1 MPLTIYADFQNAPFE
16 AQRIAVVGLGYIGLP
31 TAVALANAGH
41 EVIGVDIDARVVDAV
56 NTGES
61 HIVEPG
67 LDEQLAEAIG
77 HGRLS
82 ASTQMPC
89 VDAYLIAVPTPVAET
104 NREPDLSYVFA
115 AAEAIAPKLRR
126 GALVV
131 LESTSPVGATRQMV
145 DRLSSA
151 RPDLCFA
158 AKNDSPS
165 DSHLDDEVDVD
176 VVYSPER
183 VIPGKTLVELAR
195 NARVLGG
202 VTPRAAGRAARIYRS
217 LTSGELLLT
226 DDRSAEMVKL
236 VENAFRDTNIAFANE
251 LSIIC
256 DRMSLNV
263 WEVIALANHHPRV
276 DILQP
281 GPGVGGHCIAVDPWF
296 IVSQAP
302 AEARLIRT
310 AREVN
315 DAKPLFVLEKAR
327 LALKRTPN
335 AKAACLGLAFKA
347 DVDDFRESPSLQI
360 ARTLSAEFPGRIVC
374 ADPYGDVLS
383 DPTGLDIV
391 PIHQALDAEIVL
403 GLVGH
408 REFRAAPRP
417 KGVLI
422 DACGVWS

>member
-16 AQRIAVVGLGYIGLP
+16 AQRIAVIGLGYIGLP

-41 EVIGVDIDARVVDAV
+41 EVVGVDIDARVIDAV
-56 NTGES
+56 NAGES

-67 LDEQLAEAIG
+67 LDERLAEAIG

-82 ASTQMPC
+82 ASTSMPC
-89 VDAYLIAVPTPVAET
+89 VDAYLIAVPTPVLET
-104 NREPDLSYVFA
+104 TREPDLSYVFA
-115 AAEAIAPKLRR
+115 AADAIAPKLQK

-131 LESTSPVGATRQMV
+131 LESTSPVGATRQLV

-151 RPDLCFA
+151 RPDLSFA
-158 AKNDSPS
+158 SKNAPEA
-165 DSHLDDEVDVD
+165 HHDDQVDVD

-251 LSIIC
+251 LSVIC
-256 DRMSLNV
+256 DRMALNV

-276 DILQP
+276 NILQP

-296 IVSQAP
+296 IVAQAP
-302 AEARLIRT
+302 DEARLIRT

-315 DAKPLFVLEKAR
+315 DAKPLFILEKAR
-327 LALKRTPN
+327 LALERAPN
-335 AKAACLGLAFKA
+335 ARAACLGLTFKA

-360 ARTLSAEFPGRIVC
+360 ARTLSAEFPGRIIC
-374 ADPYGDVLS
+374 ADPYGDFLG
-383 DPTGLDIV
+383 DPAGLDIV
-391 PIHQALDAEIVL
+391 STHQALDAEIVL

>member
-89 VDAYLIAVPTPVAET
+89 VDAYLIAVPTPVSET

-151 RPDLCFA
+151 RPDLCFS
-158 AKNDSPS
+158 AKNASPS
-165 DSHLDDEVDVD
+165 DPHLDDEVDVD
-176 VVYSPER
+176 IVYSPER

-256 DRMSLNV
+256 DRMALNV

-276 DILQP
+276 NILQP

-302 AEARLIRT
+302 TEARLIRT

-327 LALKRTPN
+327 LALERTPN
-335 AKAACLGLAFKA
+335 AKAACLGLTFKA

-374 ADPYGDVLS
+374 ADPYGDLLG
-383 DPTGLDIV
+383 DPSALDIV

-417 KGVLI
+417 KGILI

>member
-41 EVIGVDIDARVVDAV
+41 EVIGVDIDARVVDSV

-89 VDAYLIAVPTPVAET
+89 ADAYLIAVPTPVSET
-104 NREPDLSYVFA
+104 GREPDLSYVFA
-115 AAEAIAPKLRR
+115 AAEAIAPKLQR

-158 AKNDSPS
+158 AKSATPS
-165 DSHLDDEVDVD
+165 DSHLDEEVDID

-202 VTPRAAGRAARIYRS
+202 VTPKAAARAARIYRS

-374 ADPYGDVLS
+374 ADPYGDLLG
-383 DPTGLDIV
+383 DPSGLDIV